1 MKKNLLF
8 ILLFFCCVNV
18 VFADDINWTVKQSE
32 NYSFNNT
39 QILTPKSSNFNKN
52 VDCIF
57 MPVKE
62 KEIPVVTRTTT
73 PDTAKIIRRSLASSE
88 QLDPFVIKVD
98 GIKYYMVQNNKILG
112 EDSTL
117 KTIYQ
122 PLYLLDKNNDKKI
135 TSAELKNGNIRF
147 VRLNNSGQLELNNK
161 SLDYPLANISYID
174 LNTLRRTQN
183 TGDIGSFGYFDIYI
197 NHNYQIKKFIGQITY
212 ENKKDINRLMGR

>member
-1 MKKNLLF
+1 MKKYLLF

-135 TSAELKNGNIRF
+135 TSAELKNGNIRL

-212 ENKKDINRLMGR
+212 ENKEDINRLMGR

>member
-1 MKKNLLF
+1 MKKYLLS

-18 VFADDINWTVKQSE
+18 VFADDINWTVKKSE

-39 QILTPKSSNFNKN
+39 QVLTPKSSSFNKN

-57 MPVKE
+57 MPIKE

-73 PDTAKIIRRSLASSE
+73 PDTSRIIRRSLASSE

-117 KTIYQ
+117 DTIYQ

-135 TSAELKNGNIRF
+135 TNAELKNGNIRF

-183 TGDIGSFGYFDIYI
+183 AGDIGSFGYFDIYI

-212 ENKKDINRLMGR
+212 ENKEDINRLMGR

>member
-1 MKKNLLF
+1 MKKYLLF

-135 TSAELKNGNIRF
+135 TSAELKKGNIRF

-183 TGDIGSFGYFDIYI
+183 AGDIGSFGYFDIYI

>member
-1 MKKNLLF
+1 MKKYLLS

-39 QILTPKSSNFNKN
+39 QILTPKSSSFNRN

-57 MPVKE
+57 MPIKE

-73 PDTAKIIRRSLASSE
+73 PDTSRIIRRSLASSE

-117 KTIYQ
+117 DTIYK

-183 TGDIGSFGYFDIYI
+183 AGDIGSFGYFDIYI

-212 ENKKDINRLMGR
+212 ENKEDINRLMGR

>member
-1 MKKNLLF
+1 MKKYLLS

-39 QILTPKSSNFNKN
+39 QILTPKSSSFNKN

-57 MPVKE
+57 MPIKE

-73 PDTAKIIRRSLASSE
+73 PNTARIIRRSLASSE

-117 KTIYQ
+117 DTIYQ

-183 TGDIGSFGYFDIYI
+183 AGDIGSFGYFDIYI

-212 ENKKDINRLMGR
+212 ENKEDINRLMGR

>member
-1 MKKNLLF
+1 MKKYLLF

-18 VFADDINWTVKQSE
+18 VFTDDINWTVKQSE

-183 TGDIGSFGYFDIYI
+183 AGDIGSFGYFDIYI

>member
-183 TGDIGSFGYFDIYI
+183 AGDIGSFGYFDIYI

>member
-1 MKKNLLF
+1 MKKYLLS

-39 QILTPKSSNFNKN
+39 QILTPKSFSFNKN

-57 MPVKE
+57 MPIKE

-73 PDTAKIIRRSLASSE
+73 PDTARIIRRSLASSE

-117 KTIYQ
+117 DTIYQ

-161 SLDYPLANISYID
+161 ILDYPLANISYID

-183 TGDIGSFGYFDIYI
+183 AGDIGSFGYFDIYI

-212 ENKKDINRLMGR
+212 ENKEDINRLMGR

>member
-1 MKKNLLF
+1 MKKYLLS

-39 QILTPKSSNFNKN
+39 QILIPKSSSFNKN

-57 MPVKE
+57 MPIKE

-73 PDTAKIIRRSLASSE
+73 PDTARIIRRSLASSE

-161 SLDYPLANISYID
+161 SLDYPLANIPYID

-183 TGDIGSFGYFDIYI
+183 AGDIGSFGYFDIYI

-212 ENKKDINRLMGR
+212 ENKEDINRLMGR

>member
-1 MKKNLLF
+1 MKKYLLS

-183 TGDIGSFGYFDIYI
+183 AGDIGSFGYFDIYI

-212 ENKKDINRLMGR
+212 ENKEDINRLMGR

>member
-1 MKKNLLF
+1 MKKYLLS

-18 VFADDINWTVKQSE
+18 AFADDINWTVKQSE

-39 QILTPKSSNFNKN
+39 QILTPKSSSFNKN

-73 PDTAKIIRRSLASSE
+73 RDTARMIQRSLASSE

-117 KTIYQ
+117 DTIYQ
-122 PLYLLDKNNDKKI
+122 PLYLLDKNNDKKL
-135 TSAELKNGNIRF
+135 TGAELKNGNIRF
-147 VRLNNSGQLELNNK
+147 VRLNNSGQLELKNK

-183 TGDIGSFGYFDIYI
+183 VGNIGSFGYFDIYI

-212 ENKKDINRLMGR
+212 ENKEDINRLMGR

>member
-1 MKKNLLF
+1 MKKYLLF

-122 PLYLLDKNNDKKI
+122 PLYLLDKNNDIKI

-183 TGDIGSFGYFDIYI
+183 AGDIGSFGYFDIYI

-212 ENKKDINRLMGR
+212 ENKEDINRLMGR

>member
-1 MKKNLLF
+1 MKKYLLF

-62 KEIPVVTRTTT
+62 KEIPVVTRTTI

-117 KTIYQ
+117 NTIYQ

-161 SLDYPLANISYID
+161 SLDYPLANILYID

-183 TGDIGSFGYFDIYI
+183 AGDIGSFGYFDIYI

-212 ENKKDINRLMGR
+212 ENKEDINRLMGR

>member
-1 MKKNLLF
+1 MKKYLLF

-62 KEIPVVTRTTT
+62 KEIPVVTRMTT

-117 KTIYQ
+117 NTIYQ

>member
-1 MKKNLLF
+1 MKKYLLS

-39 QILTPKSSNFNKN
+39 QILTPKSSSFNKN

-57 MPVKE
+57 MPIKE
-62 KEIPVVTRTTT
+62 KEIPVVTRMTT
-73 PDTAKIIRRSLASSE
+73 PDTARIIRRSLASSE

-117 KTIYQ
+117 DTIYK

-183 TGDIGSFGYFDIYI
+183 AGDIGSFGYFDIYI

-212 ENKKDINRLMGR
+212 ENKEDINRLMGR

>member
-1 MKKNLLF
+1 MKKYLLF

-39 QILTPKSSNFNKN
+39 QTLTPKSSNFNKN

>member
-1 MKKNLLF
+1 MKKYLLS

-39 QILTPKSSNFNKN
+39 QILTPKSSSFNKN

-57 MPVKE
+57 MPIKE

-73 PDTAKIIRRSLASSE
+73 PDTARIIRRSLASSE

-117 KTIYQ
+117 DTIYK

-183 TGDIGSFGYFDIYI
+183 AGDIGSFGYFDIYI

-212 ENKKDINRLMGR
+212 ENKEDINRLMGR

>member
-1 MKKNLLF
+1 MKKYLLF

-117 KTIYQ
+117 DTIYQ

-183 TGDIGSFGYFDIYI
+183 AGDIGSFGYFDIYI

-212 ENKKDINRLMGR
+212 ENKEDINRLMGR

>member
-1 MKKNLLF
+1 MKKYLLF

-161 SLDYPLANISYID
+161 SLDYPLANILYID
-174 LNTLRRTQN
+174 FNTLRRTQN
-183 TGDIGSFGYFDIYI
+183 AGDIGSFGYFDIYI

-212 ENKKDINRLMGR
+212 ENKEDINRLMGR

>member
-1 MKKNLLF
+1 MKKYLLS

-39 QILTPKSSNFNKN
+39 QILTPKSSSFNKN

-57 MPVKE
+57 MPIKE

-73 PDTAKIIRRSLASSE
+73 PDTARIIRRSLASSE

-117 KTIYQ
+117 DTIYQ

-161 SLDYPLANISYID
+161 ILDYPLANISYID

-183 TGDIGSFGYFDIYI
+183 AGDIGSFGYFDIYI

-212 ENKKDINRLMGR
+212 ENKEDINRLMGR

>member
-1 MKKNLLF
+1 MKKYLLS

-32 NYSFNNT
+32 NYSFNNA
-39 QILTPKSSNFNKN
+39 QILTPKSSSFNKN

-57 MPVKE
+57 MPIKE

-73 PDTAKIIRRSLASSE
+73 PDTARIIRRSLASSE

-117 KTIYQ
+117 DTIYQ

-183 TGDIGSFGYFDIYI
+183 AGDIGSFGYFDIYI

-212 ENKKDINRLMGR
+212 ENKEDINRLMGR

>member
-1 MKKNLLF
+1 MKKYLLS

-39 QILTPKSSNFNKN
+39 QILTPKSSSFNKN

-57 MPVKE
+57 MPIKE

-73 PDTAKIIRRSLASSE
+73 PDTSRIIRRSLASSE

-117 KTIYQ
+117 DTIYK

-183 TGDIGSFGYFDIYI
+183 AGDIGSFGYFDIYI

-212 ENKKDINRLMGR
+212 ENKEDINRLMGR

>member
-1 MKKNLLF
+1 MKKYLLS

-39 QILTPKSSNFNKN
+39 QILIPKSSSFNKN

-57 MPVKE
+57 MPIKE

-73 PDTAKIIRRSLASSE
+73 PDTARIIRRSLASSE

-183 TGDIGSFGYFDIYI
+183 AGDIGSFGYFDIYI

-212 ENKKDINRLMGR
+212 ENKEDINRLMGR

>member
-1 MKKNLLF
+1 MKKYLLS

-18 VFADDINWTVKQSE
+18 VFADDINWTVNQSE

-39 QILTPKSSNFNKN
+39 QILTPKSSSFNKN

-57 MPVKE
+57 MPIKE

-73 PDTAKIIRRSLASSE
+73 PDTSRIIRRSLASSE

-117 KTIYQ
+117 DTIYK

-183 TGDIGSFGYFDIYI
+183 AGDIGSFGYFDIYI

-212 ENKKDINRLMGR
+212 ENKEDINRLMGR

>member
-1 MKKNLLF
+1 MKKYLLF
-8 ILLFFCCVNV
+8 ILLFFCCVNA

-183 TGDIGSFGYFDIYI
+183 AGDIGSFGYFDIYI

>member
-1 MKKNLLF
+1 MKKYLLF

-117 KTIYQ
+117 NTIYQ

-147 VRLNNSGQLELNNK
+147 VRLNNLGQLELNNK

-183 TGDIGSFGYFDIYI
+183 AGDIGSFGYFDIYI

-212 ENKKDINRLMGR
+212 ENKRDINRLMGR

>member
-1 MKKNLLF
+1 MKKYLLS

-39 QILTPKSSNFNKN
+39 QILTPKSSSFNKN

-57 MPVKE
+57 MPIKE
-62 KEIPVVTRTTT
+62 KEIPVVTRTIT
-73 PDTAKIIRRSLASSE
+73 PDTSRIIRRSLASSE

-117 KTIYQ
+117 DTIYQ

-161 SLDYPLANISYID
+161 ILDYPLANISYID

-183 TGDIGSFGYFDIYI
+183 AGDIGSFGYFDIYI

-212 ENKKDINRLMGR
+212 ENKEDINRLMGR

>member
-1 MKKNLLF
+1 MKKYLLF

-62 KEIPVVTRTTT
+62 KEIPVVTRTTI

-183 TGDIGSFGYFDIYI
+183 AGDIGSFGYFDIYI

-212 ENKKDINRLMGR
+212 ENKEDINRLMDR

>member
-1 MKKNLLF
+1 MKKYLLF

-161 SLDYPLANISYID
+161 SLDYPLANILYID

-183 TGDIGSFGYFDIYI
+183 AGDIGSFGYFDIYI

>member
-1 MKKNLLF
+1 MKKYLLF

-117 KTIYQ
+117 NTIYQ

-212 ENKKDINRLMGR
+212 ENKEDINRLMGR

>member
-1 MKKNLLF
+1 MKKYLLF

-183 TGDIGSFGYFDIYI
+183 AGDIGSFGYFDIYI
-197 NHNYQIKKFIGQITY
+197 NHNYQIKKSIGQITY

>member
-1 MKKNLLF
+1 MKKYLLF

-122 PLYLLDKNNDKKI
+122 PLYLLDKNNDRKI

-183 TGDIGSFGYFDIYI
+183 AGDIGSFGYFDIYI

>member
-1 MKKNLLF
+1 MKKYLLF

-52 VDCIF
+52 VDYIF

-117 KTIYQ
+117 NTIYQ

-183 TGDIGSFGYFDIYI
+183 AGDIGSFGYFDIYI

>member
-1 MKKNLLF
+1 MKKYLLF

>member
-1 MKKNLLF
+1 MKKYLLF

-122 PLYLLDKNNDKKI
+122 PLYLLDKNNDIKI

-183 TGDIGSFGYFDIYI
+183 AGDIGSFGYFDIYI

>member
-1 MKKNLLF
+1 MKKYLLF

-18 VFADDINWTVKQSE
+18 VFADDINWAVKQSE

-62 KEIPVVTRTTT
+62 KEIPVVTRTTI

-183 TGDIGSFGYFDIYI
+183 AGDIGSFGYFDIYI

-212 ENKKDINRLMGR
+212 ENKEDINRLMGR

>member
-1 MKKNLLF
+1 MKKYLLF

-117 KTIYQ
+117 NTIYQ

-147 VRLNNSGQLELNNK
+147 VRLNKSGQLELNNK

>member
-1 MKKNLLF
+1 MKKYLLS

-39 QILTPKSSNFNKN
+39 QILTPKSSSFNKN

-57 MPVKE
+57 MPIKE

-73 PDTAKIIRRSLASSE
+73 PDTSRIIRRSLASSE

-117 KTIYQ
+117 DTIYK

-161 SLDYPLANISYID
+161 SLDYPLANISYIE

-183 TGDIGSFGYFDIYI
+183 AGDIGSFGYFDIYI
-197 NHNYQIKKFIGQITY
+197 NYNYQIKKFIGQITY
-212 ENKKDINRLMGR
+212 ENKEDINRLMGR

>member
-1 MKKNLLF
+1 MKKYLLF

-39 QILTPKSSNFNKN
+39 QILTPKSSSFNKN

-57 MPVKE
+57 MPIKE
-62 KEIPVVTRTTT
+62 KEIPVVTRMTT
-73 PDTAKIIRRSLASSE
+73 PDTSRIIRRSLASSE

-117 KTIYQ
+117 DTIYQ

-183 TGDIGSFGYFDIYI
+183 AGDIGSFGYFDIYI

-212 ENKKDINRLMGR
+212 ENKEDINRLMGR

>member
-1 MKKNLLF
+1 MKKYLLF

-39 QILTPKSSNFNKN
+39 QILTPKSSSFNKN

-57 MPVKE
+57 MPIKE

-73 PDTAKIIRRSLASSE
+73 PDTSRIIRRSLASSE

-117 KTIYQ
+117 DTIYQ

-161 SLDYPLANISYID
+161 SLDYPLANILYID

-183 TGDIGSFGYFDIYI
+183 AGDIGSFGYFDIYI

-212 ENKKDINRLMGR
+212 ENKEDINRLMGR